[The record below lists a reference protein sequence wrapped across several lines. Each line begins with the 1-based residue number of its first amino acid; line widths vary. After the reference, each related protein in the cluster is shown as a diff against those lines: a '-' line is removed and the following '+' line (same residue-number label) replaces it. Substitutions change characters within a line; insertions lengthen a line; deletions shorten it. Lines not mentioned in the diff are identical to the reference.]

1 MPYKKYLIIL
11 LCVFTVAAVACKKK
25 KKGDGDGDPVP
36 PPPKEA
42 ELVVVMPDIKLNQ
55 DNNATAGASLTVKVN
70 ITSTPLPKDGVTIT
84 VTALDPA
91 DVPIPQNA
99 PLTVTG
105 NTVDISLINLPS
117 LKVASIVVVVTS
129 KNDPTNTK
137 TFRFGV
143 LNKAV

>member
-1 MPYKKYLIIL
+1 MPYKKYLVIL
-11 LCVFTVAAVACKKK
+11 LCVFTLAAVACKKK

-42 ELVVVMPDIKLNQ
+42 ELVVEMPDIKLNRD
-55 DNNATAGASLTVKVN
+55 DNAAPGATLNVKVN

-91 DVPIPQNA
+91 DQPIPQNA
-99 PLTVTG
+99 PVTATG
-105 NTVDISLINLPS
+105 NTLNLTLINLPS
-117 LKVASIVVVVTS
+117 LKVASIVVTVTS

-143 LNKAV
+143 LNKAP

>member
-1 MPYKKYLIIL
+1 MPYKKYLVIL

-25 KKGDGDGDPVP
+25 KKGDGDGDPIP

-42 ELVVVMPDIKLNQ
+42 ELVVEMPDIKLNRD
-55 DNNATAGASLTVKVN
+55 DNAAPGATLNVKVN

-91 DVPIPQNA
+91 DQPIPQNA
-99 PLTVTG
+99 PVTATG
-105 NTVDISLINLPS
+105 NTLDLTLINLPS
-117 LKVASIVVVVTS
+117 LKVASIVITVTS

-143 LNKAV
+143 LNKAP

>member
-1 MPYKKYLIIL
+1 MPYKKYLLIL

-42 ELVVVMPDIKLNQ
+42 ELVITMPDIKLNRD
-55 DNNATAGASLTVKVN
+55 DNAAPGATLGVKVN

-91 DVPIPQNA
+91 GQPIPQNA
-99 PLTVTG
+99 PVTVTA
-105 NTVDISLINLPS
+105 NTADISLINLPS
-117 LKVASIVVVVTS
+117 LRVASIVVTVTS

-143 LNKAV
+143 LNKVP

>member
-1 MPYKKYLIIL
+1 MPYKKYLLIL

-36 PPPKEA
+36 PPAKEA
-42 ELVVVMPDIKLNQ
+42 ELVVTMPGINLNA
-55 DNNATAGASLTVKVN
+55 DNNAAPGATLDITVN
-70 ITSTPLPKDGVTIT
+70 ITSNPLPKDGVTIT

-91 DVPIPQNA
+91 DEPIAQNA
-99 PLTVTG
+99 PVTVTG
-105 NTVDISLINLPS
+105 NTGEITVINLPS
-117 LKVASIVVVVTS
+117 LRVASIVVTVTS

-143 LNKAV
+143 LNKEA

>member
-1 MPYKKYLIIL
+1 MPYKKFLLIL

-36 PPPKEA
+36 PPAKEA
-42 ELVVVMPDIKLNQ
+42 ELVVTMPGINLNA
-55 DNNATAGASLTVKVN
+55 DNNAAPGETLEITVN
-70 ITSTPLPKDGVTIT
+70 ITSTPLPKDGVIIT

-91 DVPIPQNA
+91 DEPIAQNA
-99 PLTVTG
+99 PVTVTG
-105 NTVDISLINLPS
+105 NTGAITVINLPS
-117 LKVASIVVVVTS
+117 LRVATIVVTVTS

-143 LNKAV
+143 LYKEA

>member
-1 MPYKKYLIIL
+1 MPYKKYLVVL
-11 LCVFTVAAVACKKK
+11 LCVFTLAAVACKKK

-42 ELVVVMPDIKLNQ
+42 ELVVEMPDIKLNRD
-55 DNNATAGASLTVKVN
+55 DNAAPGATLNVKVN

-91 DVPIPQNA
+91 DQPIPQNA
-99 PLTVTG
+99 PVTVTG
-105 NTVDISLINLPS
+105 NTLDLTLINLPS
-117 LKVASIVVVVTS
+117 LKVASIVVTVTS

-143 LNKAV
+143 LNKAP

>member
-1 MPYKKYLIIL
+1 MPYKKYLVIL
-11 LCVFTVAAVACKKK
+11 LCVFTLAAVACKKK

-42 ELVVVMPDIKLNQ
+42 ELVVEMPDIKLNRD
-55 DNNATAGASLTVKVN
+55 DNAAPGATLNVKVN

-84 VTALDPA
+84 ITALDPS
-91 DVPIPQNA
+91 DKPIPQNA
-99 PLTVTG
+99 PVTATG
-105 NTVDISLINLPS
+105 NTLDLTLINLPS
-117 LKVASIVVVVTS
+117 LKVASIVITVTS

-143 LNKAV
+143 LNKAP